1 MARGNAVIP
10 DSGSC
15 GTHDAGSGDML
26 GIPRPSLI
34 QLLESDLRSKHFEW
48 CSRITYSKRV
58 IEKLQGVAKG

>member
-1 MARGNAVIP
+1 
-10 DSGSC
+10 
-15 GTHDAGSGDML
+15 ML